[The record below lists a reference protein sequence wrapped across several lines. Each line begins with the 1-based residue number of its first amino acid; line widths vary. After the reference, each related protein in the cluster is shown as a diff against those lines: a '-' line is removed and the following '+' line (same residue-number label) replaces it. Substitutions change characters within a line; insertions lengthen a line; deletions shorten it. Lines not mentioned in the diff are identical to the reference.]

1 MATKTFNGRPLLAGN
16 LEGKALAT
24 NGPFNTTGSYLENM
38 FAGNSTSAPCT
49 DPNNKEMFG
58 KELKDG
64 ILCFTTTV
72 GSTLGGAAL
81 MGVNDLGVG
90 PKAMLFSQHV
100 DSVSLAGLLMDD
112 IWNERR
118 VIVVDLLGDEF
129 LESVKND
136 DPITIKEDGTVIV
149 G

>member
-1 MATKTFNGRPLLAGN
+1 MAKTFKGRPLLAGN
-16 LEGKALAT
+16 LKGKALAT
-24 NGPFNTTGSYLENM
+24 KGPFNTTGSYLENM

-58 KELKDG
+58 NGG

-112 IWNERR
+112 IWNDRR
-118 VIVVDLLGDEF
+118 VIVIDQLGDEF
-129 LESVKND
+129 LDNVKND
-136 DPITIKEDGTVIV
+136 DPISIKEDGTVTV

>member
-1 MATKTFNGRPLLAGN
+1 MAKKTFQGRPLLPGN
-16 LEGKALAT
+16 LQGKAMAT

-38 FAGNSTSAPCT
+38 FAGNSETAPCT

-58 KELKDG
+58 QDLSG
-64 ILCFTTTV
+64 AIICFTTTV

-112 IWNERR
+112 IWNDRR
-118 VIVVDLLGDEF
+118 VITIDQLGDEF
-129 LESVKND
+129 LDTVKSG
-136 DPITIKEDGTVIV
+136 DPIAIYEDGTVEV

>member
-1 MATKTFNGRPLLAGN
+1 MAKTFKGRAILSGN
-16 LEGKALAT
+16 LKGKALAT

-49 DPNNKEMFG
+49 DPNNKDMFE

-136 DPITIKEDGTVIV
+136 DPISIKEDGTVII